1 MTKVKEKKS
10 RSGTQET
17 RIKKLQREQEKQQLL
32 KAAKT
37 EELLQ
42 KRAEKKSSKQQ
53 NDSSSEFNVF
63 DRFKKKAKK

>member
-10 RSGTQET
+10 RSGTEAT

-42 KRAEKKSSKQQ
+42 KRAEKKG
-53 NDSSSEFNVF
+53 NDESSEFNVF
-63 DRFKKKAKK
+63 DRFKKKSKK